1 MHNTDHDDDFMDAYA
16 LLVDLPKPFA
26 KFDRSEFS
34 EALINVP
41 TLVTEAVR
49 RIREAPFDKEH
60 MFIGHSGGKDSILVT
75 YLADLAFGEDE
86 LPIIHNPKPT
96 GVENQVHPETQKFLY
111 RQAATRPFLYSPSIP
126 DWFKVQ
132 IDGTRIVEWTR
143 EDGRSVD
150 IIKDGQSVSRK
161 DMTLYMEHGL
171 FDRSFIYPIF
181 DWQDIDV
188 WAAIYRYSIAYS
200 PEYDL

>member
-1 MHNTDHDDDFMDAYA
+1 MSDHDADFMDAYEILDMTTLA
-16 LLVDLPKPFA
+16 KPFA
-26 KFDRSEFS
+26 KFDHAEFS

-41 TLVTEAVR
+41 HLVDQAIER
-49 RIREAPFDKEH
+49 LRNSPFDQEH
-60 MFIGHSGGKDSILVT
+60 LFLGHSGGKDSILVT
-75 YLADLAFGEDE
+75 YLADLAFGFEE
-86 LPIIHNPKPT
+86 IPIIHNPKPT
-96 GVENQVHPETQKFLY
+96 GVENQVHPLTQEFLY
-111 RQAATRPFLYSPSIP
+111 RLAAKRNILYSPTIP
-126 DWFKVQ
+126 EWFKVQ

-181 DWQDIDV
+181 DWQDVEV
-188 WAAIYRYSIAYS
+188 WAAIYRYSIPYS